1 MAQVASANYPIPND
15 TGANFR
21 ADVNENLS
29 DLYSTSSGSSAP
41 PASVEGQMWID
52 TSTNPDELK
61 VKQGSSWITLGTIS
75 TNLGLATAAAPV
87 FTGSAGFGAGSTS
100 NLSIR
105 RSDDQDTGIYFAAA
119 NELNIQAGGTEVH
132 EFTSTYST
140 PKVPLR
146 VPDGAVGA
154 PSVTNA
160 GDENTGLYFPS
171 ADTVGLTTGGSQRL
185 QVDSS
190 GLSVMTG
197 FEVRLKDTDNSHFTG
212 FKAAGTTTSS
222 VSYVLPAADAST
234 SGYCLKSD
242 GSGNLS
248 WGDVNTGL
256 GSQIKGYI
264 AFTGGGSTLR
274 SENLTLSKTATGE
287 YTINIDSGV
296 QTGNTNYGV
305 VITNISDG
313 RWTSTAANNTIDQ
326 HQSQE
331 WNVWLHNRSNTA
343 FYLRSRAFDGAQ
355 RYRDGGNDEWYET
368 CFNRSA
374 NDPDYIALIMF

>member
-146 VPDGAVGA
+146 VPDGTAGA

-160 GDENTGLYFPS
+160 GDENTGLYFS
-171 ADTVGLTTGGSQRL
+171 AADTVGITTGGTKRAEISSTGLIIPDQKELRL
-185 QVDSS
+185 NDS
-190 GLSVMTG
+190 
-197 FEVRLKDTDNSHFTG
+197 DNSNYVG
-212 FKAAGTTTSS
+212 FKAAGTTTAN
-222 VSYVLPAADAST
+222 VSYVWPAADAGT

-256 GSQIKGYI
+256 GAQIKGYI

-274 SENLTLSKTATGE
+274 NENLTLSKTGTGE

-313 RWTSTAANNTIDQ
+313 RWTSTASASTMND
-326 HQSQE
+326 HQTQE
-331 WNVWLHNRSNTA
+331 WNVWLHSRSNGA
-343 FYLRSRAFDGAQ
+343 FYLRSRKFDGAA
-355 RYRDGGNDEWYET
+355 RYRDGGDDEWNEVA
-368 CFNRSA
+368 FNRSA